1 MTVNFT
7 ADRALFEGQHNCT
20 GVVSPRLDFSTN
32 VGPGQQRPQ
41 AVNEAGVLLWVIE
54 ALRLVEEFGRART
67 EVYTV
72 QVPAP
77 QQPVLSPGPVRFK
90 DLRVTVSTR
99 VQRQGTGRD
108 ARIVGVTENV
118 YWDASGVEQVRGA
131 SEAKGAA

>member
-1 MTVNFT
+1 MNFT
-7 ADRALFEGQHNCT
+7 ADRSLFEGLHNCT

-77 QQPVLSPGPVRFK
+77 QQPVLSPGQVRFK

-99 VQRQGTGRD
+99 VQRQGP
-108 ARIVGVTENV
+108 
-118 YWDASGVEQVRGA
+118 VRQA
-131 SEAKGAA
+131 EVRHPF